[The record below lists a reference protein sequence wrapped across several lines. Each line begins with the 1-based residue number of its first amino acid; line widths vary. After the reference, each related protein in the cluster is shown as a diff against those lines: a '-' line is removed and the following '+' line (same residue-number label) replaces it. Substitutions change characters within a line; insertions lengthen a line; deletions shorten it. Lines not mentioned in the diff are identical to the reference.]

1 MENNVTKL
9 KSIFKDYILDIIKF
23 NLLMDSQ
30 FKPKS
35 EVFLELSKL
44 PFKQAYS
51 VLEDIN
57 QYLED
62 HKITEEINYFY
73 NEDNSYY
80 PMTNDIILT
89 EFSKLLESVLIEYK
103 TQNKD
108 LKDFLDIYFKN
119 FSNTIFKIGI
129 LLLLIASLIC
139 AKVLFI
145 VYSSLSLS

>member
-9 KSIFKDYILDIIKF
+9 KNIFKDYILDIIKF

-119 FSNTIFKIGI
+119 FSNIIFKILCDNYI
-129 LLLLIASLIC
+129 I
-139 AKVLFI
+139 
-145 VYSSLSLS
+145 